1 KRELSYLESRA
12 DRTRILSPDHT
23 RLSYKNTLSKTNGG
37 CRTRDEV
44 IGNRPAWACRLPRKM
59 QIGPS
64 AHNVCPYREN
74 TCASSDPYAYT
85 VSPDARYTGPSTILS
100 VGPTIVPGTNN
111 CSSDCAASCNRT
123 SMKAS

>member
-1 KRELSYLESRA
+1 
-12 DRTRILSPDHT
+12 
-23 RLSYKNTLSKTNGG
+23 
-37 CRTRDEV
+37 
-44 IGNRPAWACRLPRKM
+44 M

-74 TCASSDPYAYT
+74 TCAPSDPYTYT

-123 SMKAS
+123 SIKASCGASSGFTQKTFTTQSADAVNNNTGVDGS